1 MNDWLRGSPPRMRGK
16 LRNRETCAEQHGIT
30 PADAG
35 KTSGACRGCGASGDH
50 PRGCGENRHSCG
62 RFRKAPGSPPRMRGK
77 PLQHLGYSRQ
87 DRITPA
93 DAGKTNFSS
102 TGINT
107 EWDHPRGCGENKR
120 LRNTAPPLRGITPA
134 DAGKTI
140 IGAIG
145 RCTMKGSPPRMRG
158 KLLLSSALAVGQR
171 ITPADAGKTEID
183 VIQSF
188 KL

>member
-1 MNDWLRGSPPRMRGK
+1 MRGK
-16 LRNRETCAEQHGIT
+16 PREPVEDAEPRGIT

-35 KTSGACRGCGASGDH
+35 KTAIVADVSARRQDH
-50 PRGCGENRHSCG
+50 PRGCGENDLHFVR
-62 RFRKAPGSPPRMRGK
+62 AMNATGSPPRMRGK